1 MFRMLEKLNVMKT
14 CITILSVGFLALQP
28 NAIAA
33 EPKAAA
39 PASAYQ
45 QGMSAVAAGDP
56 VTAEAC
62 FTRALQQD
70 PNNANARY
78 QLLETRKNAATIA
91 AKGRAAKFGA
101 VVVPKVQFDSAS
113 LEDSLAALGTLVTK
127 ASKDQVSPNF
137 ILEDPKKTLASKTI
151 SISLTNIPAKAA
163 LEYILTQAGAKARF
177 DEHAIVVTAQ

>member
-1 MFRMLEKLNVMKT
+1 MLEKSKAMKT
-14 CITILSVGFLALQP
+14 RIIILSVGLFPLFP
-28 NAIAA
+28 NALAE

-39 PASAYQ
+39 PSAYQ

-78 QLLETRKNAATIA
+78 QLLETKKNAASIA
-91 AKGRAAKFGA
+91 AKGRAAKFGS
-101 VVVPKVQFDSAS
+101 VVLPKVQFDSAS
-113 LEDSLAALGTLVTK
+113 LEDALGALGILVTK

-137 ILEDPKKTLASKTI
+137 MLDDPKKTLASKTI
-151 SISLTNIPAKAA
+151 TISLTNIPAKAA

-177 DEHAIVVTAQ
+177 DEHAIVVSAR

>member
-1 MFRMLEKLNVMKT
+1 MFRMLEKLNAMKT
-14 CITILSVGFLALQP
+14 CITLLSVGFFALQP
-28 NAIAA
+28 IANAE
-33 EPKAAA
+33 EPKAPA
-39 PASAYQ
+39 PSAYQ

-62 FTRALQQD
+62 FKRALQQD

-78 QLLETRKNAATIA
+78 QLLETKKNAASIA

-101 VVVPKVQFDSAS
+101 VVVPKVQFNSAS

-127 ASKDQVSPNF
+127 ASKDEVSPNF
-137 ILEDPKKTLASKTI
+137 ILEDPNKTLASKTVT
-151 SISLTNIPAKAA
+151 ISLNNIPAKAA

-177 DEHAIVVTAQ
+177 DEHAIVVSSR

>member
-1 MFRMLEKLNVMKT
+1 MLEKPNAMKT
-14 CITILSVGFLALQP
+14 CISILSVGILALQP
-28 NAIAA
+28 IASA
-33 EPKAAA
+33 EEPKAAA
-39 PASAYQ
+39 PSAYQ

-56 VTAEAC
+56 VTAEAS

-78 QLLETRKNAATIA
+78 QLLETRKNAASIA

-101 VVVPKVQFDSAS
+101 VVVPKVQFDSAT

-127 ASKDQVSPNF
+127 ASKDQVTPNF
-137 ILEDPKKTLASKTI
+137 ILEDPNKTLSSKTI
-151 SISLTNIPAKAA
+151 TITLNNIPAKAA

-177 DEHAIVVTAQ
+177 DEHAIVVSTR